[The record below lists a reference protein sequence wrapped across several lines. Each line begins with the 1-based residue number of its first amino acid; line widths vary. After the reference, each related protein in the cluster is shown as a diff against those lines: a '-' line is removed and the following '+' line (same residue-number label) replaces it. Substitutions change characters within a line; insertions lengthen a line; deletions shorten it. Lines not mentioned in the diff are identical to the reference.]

1 MNLREFSTCDFVSE
15 LFLNEK
21 ESFRQNFFE
30 NAKKTKQKY
39 TLPNGLTNTDF
50 DMGLSLLSMKFKTR
64 KNYFTSL

>member
-1 MNLREFSTCDFVSE
+1 MNLREFSACDLVSE

-30 NAKKTKQKY
+30 NTKKTKQKY

-50 DMGLSLLSMKFKTR
+50 DMGLSLLSMQFKTR
-64 KNYFTSL
+64 KNDFTSL